1 MFTEEFYYG
10 NKTTRD
16 GMATCGKEN
25 LYFTLESTKVGLS
38 KTAGPQASLVISC
51 HKVTAQVSVRK
62 GASKQEDE
70 EAMTQ
75 LSSAV
80 TTQFPPLSV

>member
-1 MFTEEFYYG
+1 MTFTEEFYYG

-38 KTAGPQASLVISC
+38 KMAGPQASLVISC
-51 HKVTAQVSVRK
+51 HKVTAQVS
-62 GASKQEDE
+62 ASKQEDE